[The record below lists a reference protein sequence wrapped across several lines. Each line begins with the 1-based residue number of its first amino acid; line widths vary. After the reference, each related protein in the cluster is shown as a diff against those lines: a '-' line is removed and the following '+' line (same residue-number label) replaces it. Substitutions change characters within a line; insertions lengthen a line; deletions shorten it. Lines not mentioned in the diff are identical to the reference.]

1 MKLRPAYPSNDPLEQ
16 RVFSSASSARFLGGF
31 FVLLGGLPLLLAIL
45 GAGGYSLTQQ
55 ILAIIDTA
63 ILLGPGI
70 WYFIAS
76 FFIRRFDSRAVRVS
90 IIVGISQFLLVI
102 MLLVVMNVLGGF

>member
-45 GAGGYSLTQQ
+45 GAGG
-55 ILAIIDTA
+55 
-63 ILLGPGI
+63 
-70 WYFIAS
+70 
-76 FFIRRFDSRAVRVS
+76 
-90 IIVGISQFLLVI
+90 
-102 MLLVVMNVLGGF
+102 